1 MTLPSHV
8 TMLTGLLPPEHG
20 VRNNVG
26 FTFDGARAP
35 APARGC

>member
-26 FTFDGARAP
+26 FAFDGARHRTSRAS
-35 APARGC
+35 